1 VRRGIPTLASLAL
14 LLVACGGNG
23 GAGASPD
30 PSASAN
36 PSLSATV
43 SPAATPTVSADPT
56 VSITP
61 SESPTPEPLL
71 QLPADAPT
79 SYDGV
84 VSSAGPFEPLVPP
97 GAEVLDSWFQEPS
110 DEVQAFAWV
119 VWGRGDDPF
128 ARELGVVLWERF
140 GVSPMWRATH
150 AFTDDPSRETLG
162 ISLDAADVT
171 DDGFED
177 GLTFEQTG
185 GSGACGRWRVIAP
198 FHGGATLALDRQTC
212 DAQISIV
219 GDHIELREAV
229 YEADDAHCCPSAF
242 RTTTLEWD
250 GLAFVET
257 DVREEPAA

>member
-1 VRRGIPTLASLAL
+1 VRRAIPTLASLTL
-14 LLVACGGNG
+14 LLVACGEGR
-23 GAGASPD
+23 GAGASPNPSPS
-30 PSASAN
+30 PSAD
-36 PSLSATV
+36 ATV
-43 SPAATPTVSADPT
+43 SPTGTPTASAVPT
-56 VSITP
+56 GSSPP
-61 SESPTPEPLL
+61 SASPTPEPRL

-84 VSSAGPFEPLVPP
+84 VSADGPFEPLVPP
-97 GAEVLDSWFQEPS
+97 GAEVLDARFHEPS

-140 GVSPMWRATH
+140 GDQPMWRATH
-150 AFTDDPSRETLG
+150 AFTDEPAEGVLG

-171 DDGFED
+171 DDGSED

-198 FHGGATLALDRQTC
+198 FHGGATRALDRQTC
-212 DAQISIV
+212 DAQIAIV
-219 GDHIELREAV
+219 GDHLELREAV
-229 YEADDAHCCPSAF
+229 YEADDAHCCPSAV

-250 GLAFVET
+250 GVSFVET
-257 DVREEPAA
+257 DVREEPTT